1 MVDRCVMVQVLE
13 LPKGFVVLEMVIEH
27 VGRLV
32 NVLVLLEFYLEMV
45 MEVGSGMVNV
55 LVVQQKVV
63 IEGGRWV
70 MNVVML
76 L

>member
-1 MVDRCVMVQVLE
+1 
-13 LPKGFVVLEMVIEH
+13 
-27 VGRLV
+27 
-32 NVLVLLEFYLEMV
+32 

-55 LVVQQKVV
+55 LVVQQEVV

-70 MNVVML
+70 TMNVVML

>member
-1 MVDRCVMVQVLE
+1 MCDGAGVGATEGISGFGDGDRTR
-13 LPKGFVVLEMVIEH
+13 
-27 VGRLV
+27 GRLV

>member
-45 MEVGSGMVNV
+45 IEVGSGMVNV